1 MKRILL
7 SLISLLLILSMLL
20 VGCNDT
26 ASSDNGGNNTPNTD
40 NGGNT
45 TPPPAT
51 DTTFTKTESYMPS
64 AVFTQMKTY
73 FEGTTT
79 GFYPYDDRTNA
90 PFVSTDVFA
99 ISDCVVKSITI
110 PVFSTGKA
118 DEDGDFTFSIYIVPN
133 DWASLRTE
141 LADPADPIVVKINA
155 EEYELAENSLIRKFI
170 KVDLTEYEIEL
181 SDKETLG
188 FSHKD
193 DTLIPA
199 RVLVKGTETVNGI
212 AQKYAPAKYLID
224 NWDVVGY
231 YYHDR
236 SDDSFTYIDNSLFFD
251 FELERTW
258 ESEAVYNALI
268 AKQAEDEAD
277 YAMKIAA
284 IKNAYAGKTISV
296 LGDSISTFNGITNN
310 ATLGLNDNPVYS
322 KYTLGAAVY
331 TYERTYWGKLAFEAG
346 MELNIINSWG
356 GGKVYG
362 WNKVVNETTGKSYNF
377 NDCMLRRSYN
387 LAKDGNAPDL
397 ILLNYG
403 INDMSGS
410 YSSIQATT
418 SSAYTGNLA
427 TGNLYQRLTDP
438 NKTKTDK
445 EIVAEWFAEV
455 EAYAAQG
462 GYDPN
467 DPSTITFTPTAN
479 TSSGK
484 SHIYTCWEAAYAL
497 SLQNIKRLYPEADVY
512 CITLPDRNHNS
523 STQPRL
529 DKANLLIRALAE
541 YFELG
546 FVDQS
551 ESGVT
556 RANCIMYAA
565 DETGLHPN
573 GKGHAA
579 LTKAIVDA
587 IYEDLTK

>member
-1 MKRILL
+1 
-7 SLISLLLILSMLL
+7 
-20 VGCNDT
+20 
-26 ASSDNGGNNTPNTD
+26 
-40 NGGNT
+40 
-45 TPPPAT
+45 
-51 DTTFTKTESYMPS
+51 MPS
-64 AVFTQMKTY
+64 EVFTQMKTY
-73 FEGTTT
+73 FESTTT

-199 RVLVKGTETVNGI
+199 RVLVKGTETVNGKSE
-212 AQKYAPAKYLID
+212 KYAPAKYLID

-268 AKQAEDEAD
+268 AKQAEEQAD

-296 LGDSISTFNGITNN
+296 MGDSISTFNGITNN
-310 ATLGLNDNPVYS
+310 ATLGLADNPVYS

-410 YSSIQATT
+410 YSSIQAAT
-418 SSAYTGNLA
+418 SSAYSGNLA
-427 TGNLYQRLTDP
+427 TG
-438 NKTKTDK
+438 
-445 EIVAEWFAEV
+445 
-455 EAYAAQG
+455 
-462 GYDPN
+462 
-467 DPSTITFTPTAN
+467 
-479 TSSGK
+479 SG
-484 SHIYTCWEAAYAL
+484 SLRHWEYKFHAHEFR
-497 SLQNIKRLYPEADVY
+497 KRLDALTGGKVWRYCEASPV
-512 CITLPDRNHNS
+512 LS
-523 STQPRL
+523 AAEMMRL
-529 DKANLLIRALAE
+529 WKSAGLSRRRYREEMRRYLADAHAAASLKAFPLSWRHPLVALAVNR
-541 YFELG
+541 LRIG
-546 FVDQS
+546 F
-551 ESGVT
+551 
-556 RANCIMYAA
+556 
-565 DETGLHPN
+565 
-573 GKGHAA
+573 
-579 LTKAIVDA
+579 
-587 IYEDLTK
+587 